1 MPSTNSHISL
11 HHQEAAKKNK
21 LAAEIYSELASND
34 SIFDGA
40 GRRGS
45 QALVRGYAGLAYK
58 RAGDYVNSEAQYIES
73 LRLEGKAW
81 EFTDP
86 AENNAS
92 NALHNLVHMYDT
104 VCQGYGCGL
113 LTSDEDVHLM
123 KVGCVVFALLG
134 RAKIIRVS
142 GGSFQDVANST
153 ARTWRMLKPK
163 FAKERNALNA
173 FLDACAEPNINSYQM
188 TLLSYLKE
196 ENIAFPIMTGRQK
209 EAAQKDFM
217 MNHKLNGKTA
227 ARDFLGTGNNFV
239 SFETFGCA
247 NW

>member
-21 LAAEIYSELASND
+21 LAAAIYSELASTD

-45 QALVRGYAGLAYK
+45 QSLVRGYAGLAYK

-92 NALHNLVHMYDT
+92 NALHNLVLLYDT
-104 VCQGYGCGL
+104 VCQGYGCGI
-113 LTSDEDVHLM
+113 LTSDENVHLM

-142 GGSFQDVANST
+142 GGSFQDMANST
-153 ARTWRMLKPK
+153 VRTWRMLKPK

-173 FLDACAEPNINSYQM
+173 FLDACAKPDINSYQM
-188 TLLSYLKE
+188 TLLSYMKRE
-196 ENIAFPIMTGRQK
+196 DINFPVMTGKQK
-209 EAAQKDFM
+209 KAMQKDFIRV
-217 MNHKLNGKTA
+217 NQLSSKA
-227 ARDFLGTGNNFV
+227 VARDYLDKDNFF
-239 SFETFGCA
+239 SFDRIGCA